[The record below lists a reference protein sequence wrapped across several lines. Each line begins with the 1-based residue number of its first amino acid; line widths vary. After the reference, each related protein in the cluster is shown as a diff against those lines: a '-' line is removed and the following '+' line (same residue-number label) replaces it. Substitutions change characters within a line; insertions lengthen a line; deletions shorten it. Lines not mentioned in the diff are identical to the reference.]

1 MNERRDDNQS
11 RSPTESRLAQLRLR
25 SLSPSLE
32 NRVAT
37 GLAEAQQARRA
48 DRFLWSAIVSGA
60 IAACV
65 IVGVLVTGSNARGPS
80 RSSAV
85 GNHSAH
91 SGSSVTMLARADQR
105 WGDELNLA
113 SNWSLP

>member
-1 MNERRDDNQS
+1 MNEERDDSQAK
-11 RSPTESRLAQLRLR
+11 SPTESRLAQLRLR
-25 SLSPSLE
+25 PLSATLE
-32 NRVAT
+32 SRVAT
-37 GLAEAQQARRA
+37 GLAEADRA
-48 DRFLWSAIVSGA
+48 HRGDRFLWSAIASGA

-65 IVGVLVTGSNARGPS
+65 IVGVLVTDSNARGPS
-80 RSSAV
+80 RSSTL

-91 SGSSVTMLARADQR
+91 PGSSVTMLARADQR